1 MNIHKH
7 WSCND
12 VLNPASGDEG
22 DVAPLP
28 INRRELNNCRVTSSF
43 WKPTADELLWLQSG
57 GVVMLSVLSSS
68 HAPVRVDV
76 VSDDKGVNDDIA
88 LLLKAHSAGAFQNA
102 NGKAQPPVS
111 SVLLG
116 AMDRVLAALAVQHV

>member
-1 MNIHKH
+1 MNIHNH

-12 VLNPASGDEG
+12 VLNPASGDE
-22 DVAPLP
+22 DTVAPLP
-28 INRRELNNCRVTSSF
+28 INRRKLDGCHVTSSF
-43 WKPTADELLWLQSG
+43 WKPAPDELLWLQNG

-76 VSDDKGVNDDIA
+76 VSDNKLINADIA
-88 LLLKAHSAGAFQNA
+88 LLLSAHKSGAFQNPTYDEA
-102 NGKAQPPVS
+102 I
-111 SVLLG
+111 LG